1 MSPFCGIFIKSRPRF
16 TAKQSTKYHQMQ
28 KLIFPVRID
37 IHDLSAEPEWANL
50 KDLIKNSEKNI
61 RPHGL
66 VSDAGSSYSTTMTP
80 ILSHFSVRR
89 LRAKIES
96 LVKEMAQDLQMAP
109 LQITNSWFNV
119 MEQGHAVKPHR
130 HELSVIS
137 GALYVEAPTGSAGL
151 SFHSP
156 LAQCRMAEMIL
167 GSNEW
172 NENHHTVECKEG
184 QLILFPSW
192 LEHSTDANSSDRRVV
207 VSFNT
212 EHGPPQ
218 AVSQVYNQ
226 WRLSN

>member
-1 MSPFCGIFIKSRPRF
+1 
-16 TAKQSTKYHQMQ
+16 MQ

-137 GALYVEAPTGSAGL
+137 GALYVEAPEGSVGL
-151 SFHSP
+151 NFHSP

-172 NENHHTVECKEG
+172 NENLHTVECKEG

-192 LEHSTDANSSDRRVV
+192 LEHSTDLNRSDKRVV